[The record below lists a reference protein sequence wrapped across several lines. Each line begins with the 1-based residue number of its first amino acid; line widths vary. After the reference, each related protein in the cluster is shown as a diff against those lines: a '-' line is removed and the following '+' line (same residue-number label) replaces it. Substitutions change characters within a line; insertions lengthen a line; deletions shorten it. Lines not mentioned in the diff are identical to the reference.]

1 MTVAPQEVLSEIRTL
16 EPFPHVATRI
26 LAVSSREDTVPSE
39 ITDLIKADPALTAK
53 VLRLCNSAYYG
64 FQREIASLFDAGNLL
79 GVKTLVNLVLTS
91 CGSGYFRKY
100 GAASAADHVARWKSC
115 IVTAFASKLLAE
127 VHGGIDGHRAF
138 TAGLLANIGQIV
150 VDRFLAE
157 QKPAL
162 AAALDRGGSLLDSE
176 REVFGIHHA
185 EIGARLAIRWGFPD
199 VLIDTIRTH
208 HAPERATVD
217 PLLTSAVSV
226 AGDIAWAIGLG
237 DGFDGATYSASPEA
251 YEMLRMEP
259 GALAEMTERIE
270 AELARAQDFL
280 EA

>member
-1 MTVAPQEVLSEIRTL
+1 MTVAPQDVLAEIRTL
-16 EPFPHVATRI
+16 EPFPHVATRV

-39 ITDLIKADPALTAK
+39 ITEVIQSDPALTAK

-79 GVKTLVNLVLTS
+79 GVKTLVNLVVTS
-91 CGSGYFRKY
+91 CGSSYFRKY
-100 GAASAADHVARWKSC
+100 GSASTSDHEARWKTC

-127 VHGGIDGHRAF
+127 VHGGIDGHRAY
-138 TAGLLANIGQIV
+138 TAGLLVNIGQIV
-150 VDRFLAE
+150 VDRFLAD

-162 AAALDRGGSLLDSE
+162 AAALDRGSSLLDSE

-185 EIGARLAIRWGFPD
+185 EIGARLAIRWDFPD
-199 VLIDTIRTH
+199 VLVDTIRTH
-208 HAPERATVD
+208 HTPERATVD

-226 AGDIAWAIGLG
+226 AGDIAWALGVG
-237 DGFDGATYSASPEA
+237 DGFDGATYSASPVA

-259 GALAEMTERIE
+259 GRLSDMADRIE
-270 AELARAQDFL
+270 GELERARDFL